1 MSLLD
6 EKDLD
11 EIWDIYLAQYAA
23 YNWILKNTEIIG
35 RSDNTLVPHS
45 RLIQYTPEE
54 REWMQK
60 NNIDYA
66 PVEMFAFWAF
76 NILPED
82 GFMKFREVIVAIE
95 SKALKDIY
103 LITKPFTKREDIP
116 EILYKWFI
124 VTGWHDI
131 KGKAYGFY
139 TGRDR

>member
-6 EKDLD
+6 EKDWD
-11 EIWDIYLAQYAA
+11 ELWDIYPTQYAA
-23 YNWILKNTEIIG
+23 YNWILENSEIVG
-35 RSDNTLVPHS
+35 RSDSTLVLQS

-54 REWMQK
+54 REWMRK

-66 PVEMFAFWAF
+66 PAEMFAFWAF
-76 NILPED
+76 NILPND
-82 GFMKFREVIVAIE
+82 GFMKFRQVIKNVE
-95 SKALKDIY
+95 SGVLKDIY
-103 LITKPFTKREDIP
+103 LITKPFIKREDIP

-139 TGRDR
+139 IGRNR

>member
-6 EKDLD
+6 EKDWD
-11 EIWDIYLAQYAA
+11 ELWDIYPKQYAA
-23 YNWILKNTEIIG
+23 YNWILENSEIRG
-35 RSDNTLVPHS
+35 RGDTTLVLHTRS
-45 RLIQYTPEE
+45 IQYTPEE

-76 NILPED
+76 NVLRDD
-82 GFMKFREVIVAIE
+82 GFMKFRQVIKDIE
-95 SKALKDIY
+95 SGVLKNIY

>member
-6 EKDLD
+6 EKDWD
-11 EIWDIYLAQYAA
+11 ELWDIYPKQYAA
-23 YNWILKNTEIIG
+23 YNWILENTEIRG
-35 RSDNTLVPHS
+35 RGDNTLVFHS
-45 RLIQYTPEE
+45 RLVQYTPEE
-54 REWMQK
+54 REWMRE

-66 PVEMFAFWAF
+66 PVEMFAFWVF
-76 NILPED
+76 NILPND
-82 GFMKFREVIVAIE
+82 GFMKFRQVIKNVE
-95 SKALKDIY
+95 SGVLKDIY

>member
-6 EKDLD
+6 EKDWD
-11 EIWDIYLAQYAA
+11 ELWDIYPKQYAA
-23 YNWILKNTEIIG
+23 YNWILENTEIMT
-35 RSDNTLVPHS
+35 RSDNTLVLHS
-45 RLIQYTPEE
+45 KVIQYTPEE
-54 REWMQK
+54 REWMRK

-66 PVEMFAFWAF
+66 PLEMFAFWVF
-76 NILPED
+76 NILPND
-82 GFMKFREVIVAIE
+82 GFMKFRQVIKNIE
-95 SKALKDIY
+95 SGVLKDIY